1 MSLLKT
7 LASGLIGS
15 ATLTAV
21 HQGAQRFIPNAP
33 HVDAIGRR
41 AVARGIRAFGGTPP
55 RGRRLHNTAHVGDLV
70 SNALYYGLMEVGR
83 PRNRVARGA
92 ILGLIGGLGA
102 VFLPPRM
109 GLGRQPHERWPR
121 TPLMTVAWYTLG
133 GVTSAVVRQLLD
145 RRR

>member
-1 MSLLKT
+1 MSVLKT

-41 AVARGIRAFGGTPP
+41 AVARGIRALGGTPP
-55 RGRRLHNTAHVGDLV
+55 QGRRLHDTALVGDLL
-70 SNALYYGLMEVGR
+70 SNALYYGLMDVGH
-83 PRNRVARGA
+83 PRHRIARGA
-92 ILGLIGGLGA
+92 LLGLVGGLGA
-102 VFLPPRM
+102 AFLPQRL
-109 GLGRQPHERWPR
+109 GLGRQPHERRPR

-133 GVTSAVVRQLLD
+133 GIASGAVRQLLD
-145 RRR
+145 RQ

>member
-1 MSLLKT
+1 MSVLKT

-21 HQGAQRFIPNAP
+21 HQGAQRLLPNAP

-41 AVARGIRAFGGTPP
+41 AVSRGIRALGGTPP
-55 RGRRLHNTAHVGDLV
+55 RGRQLHNTALVGDLV
-70 SNALYYGLMEVGR
+70 SNALYYGLMDVGR
-83 PRNRVARGA
+83 PRHRVARGA
-92 ILGLIGGLGA
+92 LLGLVGGLGA
-102 VFLPPRM
+102 VFLPQRL

-133 GVTSAVVRQLLD
+133 GVASGAVRQLLD
-145 RRR
+145 RR